1 MVFSRRMAAL
11 SAVVL
16 IPLGIAA
23 TSYAL
28 ADSPASPR
36 VPSQKVEL
44 DHGSATPT
52 PTSTLRPGRQAT
64 APGATPGDEVVSRP
78 PVTDSS
84 ASDDDDD
91 DRGQGTGD
99 DGPGD
104 DDGPGSDG

>member
-1 MVFSRRMAAL
+1 MAFSRRMGAL

-28 ADSPASPR
+28 ADSPQSPK
-36 VPSQKVEL
+36 VPSPQVEL
-44 DHGSATPT
+44 DHGSPT
-52 PTSTLRPGRQAT
+52 PTSTLGPAAKPT
-64 APGATPGDEVVSRP
+64 PPESAPADEVVSRP

-91 DRGQGTGD
+91 DRGRGTGG

-104 DDGPGSDG
+104 DDGPGSDN

>member
-1 MVFSRRMAAL
+1 MAFSRRMAAL

-28 ADSPASPR
+28 ADRPEAPR
-36 VPSQKVEL
+36 VPSQQVEL
-44 DHGSATPT
+44 DRGTPT
-52 PTSTLRPGRQAT
+52 PTSTLRPSASTSPSG
-64 APGATPGDEVVSRP
+64 PGPGDEVVSRP

-91 DRGQGTGD
+91 RGQGNSD

-104 DDGPGSDG
+104 DDGPGSDN

>member
-1 MVFSRRMAAL
+1 MVFSRRTAAL

-44 DHGSATPT
+44 DHGSPA
-52 PTSTLRPGRQAT
+52 PTSTLRPGQKAT
-64 APGATPGDEVVSRP
+64 PPGATPGDEVVSRP
-78 PVTDSS
+78 VVTDSS
-84 ASDDDDD
+84 ASDDDD

>member
-36 VPSQKVEL
+36 VPSRQVEL
-44 DHGSATPT
+44 DHGSPT
-52 PTSTLRPGRQAT
+52 PTSTLRPSQKAT
-64 APGATPGDEVVSRP
+64 PPGATPGDEVVSRP

-84 ASDDDDD
+84 AGDDDDD
-91 DRGQGTGD
+91 DHGQGTSD

-104 DDGPGSDG
+104 DDGSDG

>member
-44 DHGSATPT
+44 DHGSPTPT
-52 PTSTLRPGRQAT
+52 PTSTLRPGRQ
-64 APGATPGDEVVSRP
+64 ATPGDEVVSRP